1 MHHSPSMS
9 NRFRYWFQHECHA
22 NQLVL
27 QSIQSVPETVHD
39 KAEYQ
44 RALSI
49 FSHIVAARRIWLERF
64 GVLPATSKAM
74 FPEKVNIDEITHLW
88 SEVAAVWTQYL
99 EQLTDEKLAETFQYQ
114 SMDAG
119 RFSNTIEQVLT
130 QLNGHAWYH
139 RGQIAMLVKSAGG
152 QPAITDLIYWCRQA
166 VDE

>member
-1 MHHSPSMS
+1 MHLSPSMAD
-9 NRFRYWFQHECHA
+9 RFRYWFQHECHA

-27 QSIQSVPETVHD
+27 QSIQSVPETGRN

-49 FSHIVAARRIWLERF
+49 FSHIVAARKIWLERF

-74 FPEKVNIDEITHLW
+74 FTDQVNIDEITQEWSKVATLW
-88 SEVAAVWTQYL
+88 AQYL
-99 EQLTDEKLAETFQYQ
+99 EQLTDEKLAETFQYK
-114 SMDAG
+114 SLDAG

-166 VDE
+166 ADE